1 MKKQSEF
8 NFTQISKEHSKELT
22 TLVKETL
29 VPVKTLTTAEL
40 WNIQRRSKPMMY
52 RRHLV

>member
-1 MKKQSEF
+1 MKKQSEI
-8 NFTQISKEHSKELT
+8 NFTQISKEHTNELT
-22 TLVKETL
+22 TVVKETL
-29 VPVKTLTTAEL
+29 VPVKFLTAADL